1 MSILVAQMH
10 DSRILIMTFG
20 HTDRFFFRVP
30 SEAAGDV
37 ADYLHLVLHGEVE
50 LLRDLS
56 LPPHLG
62 GARLGVELVLHCSR
76 FEPFHSVI
84 VQPHEF

>member
-10 DSRILIMTFG
+10 DSRIPIMTFG

-56 LPPHLG
+56 LPPH
-62 GARLGVELVLHCSR
+62 
-76 FEPFHSVI
+76 
-84 VQPHEF
+84 